1 MTESKFAR
9 CTPEELGISS
19 KGITAFIEA
28 FESKTKGKDRMEMHS
43 FMLLRHGKVAAEAW
57 WSPYSPDYRHMLYS
71 LSKSFTST
79 AVGFIVSEGLLS
91 LDDKVISY
99 FPEDMPAEISENL
112 KAMTIKHLLTM
123 STGHAEDTLE
133 PMWEQ
138 AEGNWVK
145 AFLEMPVVYEP
156 GTHFLYNTGAT
167 YMLSAII
174 QKVTGSRMLG
184 YLKPRLFEPLNIKNP
199 VWDVCPMGI
208 DIGGYGLSI
217 KTEDIA
223 RFGQLYLQKGKWE
236 GRQLIPLEWVEEATR
251 LQISNS
257 DNPENGGDW
266 EQGYGYQFWRCRHNS
281 FRGDGAYGQYCIVI
295 PEKDAV
301 FAANCAV
308 EDMGLMFDLVWDYL
322 YTAMHDGVLPEDEAA
337 YGAMCSKI
345 SSLKLPVPEGIQN
358 KAAEYRVSGKKYKLD
373 SNEFGIGSIQFDFNE
388 LDCCIEMTGH
398 NTDGLVSDV
407 GMPTCENKYSLKCGI
422 DRWVE
427 GRTEEAGIAAQFA
440 YTDIIY
446 NAGAWTDEKTFKII
460 LRLVESP
467 HYNIITCRFDDSRL
481 EMDFKINLTMFTYDV
496 KPLYGKGV

>member
-1 MTESKFAR
+1 MTEFKFAR
-9 CTPEELGISS
+9 CTPEELGVSS

-28 FESKTKGKDRMEMHS
+28 FENKTKGRDLMEMHG

-57 WSPYSPDYRHMLYS
+57 WKPYSPDYRHMLYS

-79 AVGFIVSEGLLS
+79 AVGFAVSEGLIS
-91 LDDKVISY
+91 TEDKVISY
-99 FPEDMPAEISENL
+99 FTEELPAEISKNL
-112 KAMTIKHLLTM
+112 EAMTIKHLLTM
-123 STGHAEDTLE
+123 STGHSEDTLE

-138 AEGNWVK
+138 SEGNWAK
-145 AFLEMPVVYEP
+145 AFLEMPVEYEP
-156 GTHFLYNTGAT
+156 GTHFLYNSGAT

-174 QKVTGSRMLG
+174 QKVTGSRMLE
-184 YLKPRLFEPLNIKNP
+184 YLKPRLFEPLGTENP
-199 VWDVCPMGI
+199 VWDVCPRGI

-236 GRQLIPLEWVEEATR
+236 GRQLIPLKWVEEATR

-257 DNPENGGDW
+257 DSPEIGGDW

-308 EDMGLMFDLVWDYL
+308 EDMGLMFDLVWDNL
-322 YTAMHDGVLPEDEAA
+322 YTAMHDDILPEDKAA

-345 SSLKLPVPEGIQN
+345 ASLKLPVPESIQN
-358 KAAEYRVSGKKYKLD
+358 KAAEDRISGRWYKLD
-373 SNEFGIGSIQFDFNE
+373 SNEFGIDRIQFNFDGQN
-388 LDCCIEMTGH
+388 CCIEMTGL
-398 NTDGLVSDV
+398 NGDGLVGNV
-407 GMPTCENKYSLKCGI
+407 GMPTSENRYSLKCGI
-422 DRWVE
+422 GGWVE
-427 GRTEEAGIAAQFA
+427 GRAEESGVAACFDYA
-440 YTDIIY
+440 DVIYT
-446 NAGAWTDEKTFKII
+446 ASAWKDEKTFKII

-467 HYNIITCRFDDSRL
+467 HYNIINCNFDGDRL
-481 EMDFKINLTMFTYDV
+481 EMDFKINLAMFNYDV
-496 KPLYGKGV
+496 KPLHGRGI